1 MAHVATQIGRKY
13 VRVLFKVPAA
23 MTDEAAGLLVGAG
36 ALGCAVVGDHRSSHR
51 RANHEVE
58 AYFESLR
65 PARLA
70 AIRRAMAAA
79 GMLAEAARAPAPRI
93 VADPGWATA
102 WRARFAP
109 LPIGRRLLIVPPWTA
124 KLATRRIRLTINPGQ
139 AFGTGHHATTAGALR
154 ALETLCAGRSF
165 ARGLDVGT
173 GSGVLAIAMRL
184 MGVGRVAAIDIDA
197 AALDNARENAALN
210 SLADEIRF
218 ATTPLAR
225 LRGRYDLIAANILSG
240 TLTAMAGALVRR
252 LAAGGRLVLGGILN
266 REAPAVLAHYA
277 PHLRCVG
284 TGRDRGWST
293 LVMAR

>member
-1 MAHVATQIGRKY
+1 MAHVATRSGRKY
-13 VRVLFKVPAA
+13 VCVPFKVPAA
-23 MTDEAAGLLVGAG
+23 MADEAAGMLVGGG
-36 ALGCAVVGDHRSSHR
+36 ALGCAVVGDHRKSHG
-51 RANHEVE
+51 RAVLEIE
-58 AYFESLR
+58 AYFASLR
-65 PARLA
+65 SAQLA
-70 AIRRAMAAA
+70 ALRRAMAAA
-79 GMLAEAARAPAPRI
+79 GMLAQAARAPRTRAI
-93 VADPGWATA
+93 ADPGWATA

-109 LPIGRRLLIVPPWTA
+109 LPIGRRLLIVPPWQTEV
-124 KLATRRIRLTINPGQ
+124 ATRRIRLTINPGQ

-184 MGVGRVAAIDIDA
+184 MGVGRVTAIDIDA
-197 AALDNARENAALN
+197 CALDNAHENAALN
-210 SLADEIRF
+210 SLAEEIRF
-218 ATTPLAR
+218 AATPLAR

-284 TGRDRGWST
+284 MRRDRGWST